1 MNEECTHVQAEEVTA
16 AAAKKQKQAPE
27 AGAEPAD
34 EEDEDEDD
42 EDEDTDEDSDE
53 ESEEETSDEESS
65 DEVTAPSPPTVPS
78 HRAQHAAAPL
88 VNATVSSDMLHEP

>member
-1 MNEECTHVQAEEVTA
+1 MQAEEVTA

-42 EDEDTDEDSDE
+42 EDEDSDE